1 MNNSTYYPKVQK
13 ISDAYGYDA
22 QSRQCIEEC
31 AELIFAITKKDR
43 ESYKVKRLIDLKEE
57 LADVFIMVLQLIYI
71 LDRNERQI
79 DGLIEQKINR
89 QLERMKEIKK

>member
-1 MNNSTYYPKVQK
+1 MTTAEK
-13 ISDAYGYDA
+13 IKKIAEHYGYEA

-43 ESYKVKRLIDLKEE
+43 EPYKVKRLIDLKEE

-79 DGLIEQKINR
+79 DGMIEQKINR